1 MYMYVHVNSNI
12 CTYMWH
18 IKRKKTYHVHKF
30 LYGNTGTLS
39 LCQELE
45 YVCVSVYKCWL
56 YLQYK
61 CVINLSF
68 ISRIFN
74 LGGFTKPTKV
84 HSQWFPKKKQKK
96 KQKKNKKKT
105 PKNIY
110 LVIWLLFL
118 FLFLCFCLYS
128 KPCQYLIRI

>member
-96 KQKKNKKKT
+96 KNKKNPRKIFILSFDYFFYFYFFVFVYIQ
-105 PKNIY
+105 N
-110 LVIWLLFL
+110 LVSI
-118 FLFLCFCLYS
+118 
-128 KPCQYLIRI
+128 